1 MDFCCSYL
9 LYFALQ
15 GILKGKINLGAAG
28 KMNVPKTF
36 KRRLSYKH
44 SIYVLYPRGWCWKG
58 SYLSSLLCFLSKR
71 KKLYNSYLVAQGLF
85 VYYLQ
90 HRKSFG
96 SSVEIDAYER
106 ESQVGGRMRTVELNG
121 NEVEAGGTIIQDSNK
136 YMLYFINKLGKI
148 WNIKCSLY

>member
-1 MDFCCSYL
+1 MGFCCSYL

-15 GILKGKINLGAAG
+15 GILKGKSNLGAAR
-28 KMNVPKTF
+28 KMNLPKTF
-36 KRRLSYKH
+36 KRRLSYIH
-44 SIYVLYPRGWCWKG
+44 SIYVLYPTVWCWKG
-58 SYLSSLLCFLSKR
+58 SYFSSLLCFLSKG

-136 YMLYFINKLGKI
+136 YMLYFINELGKI
-148 WNIKCSLY
+148 WNIKRSL